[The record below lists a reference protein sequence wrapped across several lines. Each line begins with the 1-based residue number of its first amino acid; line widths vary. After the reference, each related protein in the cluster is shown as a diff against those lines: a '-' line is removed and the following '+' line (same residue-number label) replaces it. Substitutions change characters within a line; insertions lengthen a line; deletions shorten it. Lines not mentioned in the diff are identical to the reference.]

1 LADALDQ
8 QQPRLADALAAED
21 CTEVLHL
28 AHRLAGSVDSLGFC
42 ALAQVL
48 RQLEAAAEQLDRPA
62 LAALAAA
69 LQASWQQSR
78 ALLQQLLAA

>member
-1 LADALDQ
+1 
-8 QQPRLADALAAED
+8 
-21 CTEVLHL
+21 
-28 AHRLAGSVDSLGFC
+28 VDSLGFC